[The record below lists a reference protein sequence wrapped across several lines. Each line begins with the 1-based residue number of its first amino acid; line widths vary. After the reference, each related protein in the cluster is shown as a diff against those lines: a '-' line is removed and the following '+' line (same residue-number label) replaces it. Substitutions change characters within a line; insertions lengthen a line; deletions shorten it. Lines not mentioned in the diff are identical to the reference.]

1 MLPLLFQSWTKI
13 LFGRTTGLF
22 CSPNSLV
29 TCCKMVCNLVLAITT
44 IETWNIMYI
53 NLWCDVLCSTF
64 TEIFDVDW
72 FISFLSKD
80 VKIVKEVPRKDGK
93 IVTAPYRMR
102 IPRKCTPRCYEKRVL
117 PILLKKHVSVH
128 FSIVQTILLKTSFM
142 WCWYFEEA
150 CVIED
155 VGLKIYQPQCVVF
168 I

>member
-1 MLPLLFQSWTKI
+1 
-13 LFGRTTGLF
+13 
-22 CSPNSLV
+22 
-29 TCCKMVCNLVLAITT
+29 MVCNWVPITM
-44 IETWNIMYI
+44 IETWNILCI

-80 VKIVKEVPRKDGK
+80 IKIVKEVPRKDGK

-128 FSIVQTILLKTSFM
+128 ISKVQTVVLKTSFM
-142 WCWYFEEA
+142 CCWYFEA
-150 CVIED
+150 CVMED
-155 VGLKIYQPQCVVF
+155 VGLKIYKPQCVHCSIYFSCYQSVRPNPPG
-168 I
+168 